1 MAKKIVGIAKKVAD
15 GVIVENNEWKFFRSP
30 NVNFNFNKANGFM
43 QTWGDKPENDPTHAP
58 FPFILDIEITTKCNG
73 PANKLCGFCYKN
85 NNPNGH
91 NMTLEQFKNI
101 IDKMPWLTQCAL
113 GADAQ
118 GVTNPEMYDMMAYA
132 RSKGIIP
139 NLTIADCASAAA
151 KKEAVKMGMDDPH
164 CLGDKRMVIVRRK
177 KTA

>member
-1 MAKKIVGIAKKVAD
+1 MAKKIVGVVKKVAD
-15 GVIVENNEWKFFRSP
+15 GTMVENNTWKFFRSP
-30 NVNFNFNKANGFM
+30 NVNFNFNKINGFM

-58 FPFILDIEITTKCNG
+58 FPFILDIEITTNCYG

-113 GADAQ
+113 GADALFLS
-118 GVTNPEMYDMMAYA
+118 GGCRFSEYGSLHVAG
-132 RSKGIIP
+132 KGGG
-139 NLTIADCASAAA
+139 A
-151 KKEAVKMGMDDPH
+151 
-164 CLGDKRMVIVRRK
+164 
-177 KTA
+177 

>member
-1 MAKKIVGIAKKVAD
+1 MAKKIVGVVKKVAD
-15 GVIVENNEWKFFRSP
+15 GTMVENNTWKFFRSP
-30 NVNFNFNKANGFM
+30 NVNFNFNKINGFM

-139 NLTIADCASAAA
+139 NLTIADCASPAA
-151 KKEAVKMGMDDPH
+151 KKEAVKMGLDDPH
-164 CLGDKRMVIVRRK
+164 KLGDKRMVIVRRK